1 MKMMFIT
8 VLDKIVDWLPEIFLV
23 LLVLMVLCLIAVAK
37 HESLQNE
44 KCKSLGGV
52 YIDGKCLDLK
62 EIK

>member
-8 VLDKIVDWLPEIFLV
+8 ILDKIVDWLPEIFM
-23 LLVLMVLCLIAVAK
+23 VLMVLCFIAVAK

-44 KCKSLGGV
+44 KCKSLNGV